1 MQHKYN
7 ESQCIWICMAIT
19 HTPRAPSAFHL
30 SRLLAHSLS
39 LSLSVYLSLSLSA
52 SLSVVANSK
61 SPKSRCGFL
70 PQQMATAALDQTAA
84 SWKIVADEEQ
94 KYFPLL
100 PPFYPLLSPST
111 PLLLPFYPIKFHWQ
125 TKNNKKNNQIQRA
138 VNAAK

>member
-30 SRLLAHSLS
+30 SRLLAHSIS

-70 PQQMATAALDQTAA
+70 PQQMATAALDQTG
-84 SWKIVADEEQ
+84 EQ
-94 KYFPLL
+94 QLKNCCRWRAKVLSPSI
-100 PPFYPLLSPST
+100 PFYPLLSPST
-111 PLLLPFYPIKFHWQ
+111 PLLSPSTPLLLHKIPLANQKQ
-125 TKNNKKNNQIQRA
+125 QKKQSNSA
-138 VNAAK
+138 SC